1 MIKIRYA
8 CLPEGL
14 HATAVARGRRATIYL
29 RPGLEPWQRRDALDR
44 LRRDARLGYAPP
56 LTAFGLA
63 RALAADRIS
72 GTARNVVAAL
82 LCHPLGAL
90 GLAGML
96 TGLAVT
102 YMAMVACPVPGG
114 SPGAA
119 GVLPAAA
126 SGFRVPPGGPAA
138 GLAGAAALGPLGLK
152 PHEWWVPEARPR
164 RQAGPGGQ
172 PGQAV
177 YPVRP
182 RQHQRY
188 WWLGRYGTGSFRHL
202 HGGWQRLPRHWLDP
216 RLPSPGPRL
225 HPPVTTTPLVPAG

>member
-14 HATAVARGRRATIYL
+14 HVTAVARGRRATIYL
-29 RPGLEPWQRRDALDR
+29 RPGLEPWQRRDALER

-56 LTAFGLA
+56 LPAFGLA
-63 RALAADRIS
+63 RALAADRVS

-82 LCHPLGAL
+82 QCHPLGAL

-102 YMAMVACPVPGG
+102 YMATMTCPAPGG

-126 SGFRVPPGGPAA
+126 SGFRVPQRGPAA
-138 GLAGAAALGPLGLK
+138 SPAGAALGPLGLK
-152 PHEWWVPEARPR
+152 PHRWRVPEARPR
-164 RQAGPGGQ
+164 RQAAPGGQ
-172 PGQAV
+172 PGRAV

-182 RQHQRY
+182 RPHQRD
-188 WWLGRYGTGSFRHL
+188 WWLGRYGTGSFRHYS
-202 HGGWQRLPRHWLDP
+202 GGWQWLPRHRLDP
-216 RLPSPGPRL
+216 SRPGPGPRL
-225 HPPVTTTPLVPAG
+225 HVPVTTPLAPAAG